1 MYGRKTG
8 SASAGPPEGSQKARP
23 FPARSC
29 QEPTLS
35 KLWKP
40 RPRRPPRSRHRGLTR
55 PGLSPRVRQGPPA
68 LVLGGGTHT
77 HTGKR
82 GFRNPRG
89 YADHPEQRTDS
100 RGNELPG
107 GANPPMGTM
116 LPPARYAATP
126 LECGGAGR
134 PRATGTSSESLT
146 PTGRLSDLGKS
157 ESSSGHELR
166 FMDFSIILLQ
176 AVSTLFSPAPLVW
189 RPGLYRASCLQT
201 RED

>member
-1 MYGRKTG
+1 VQSESRSEHIHSRKTRFLMQSVWQKNG
-8 SASAGPPEGSQKARP
+8 QRFRGPPGGVADSP
-23 FPARSC
+23 PIPARSC

-146 PTGRLSDLGKS
+146 PTGRLSN
-157 ESSSGHELR
+157 
-166 FMDFSIILLQ
+166 
-176 AVSTLFSPAPLVW
+176 SPGWEV
-189 RPGLYRASCLQT
+189 
-201 RED
+201 REFQWA